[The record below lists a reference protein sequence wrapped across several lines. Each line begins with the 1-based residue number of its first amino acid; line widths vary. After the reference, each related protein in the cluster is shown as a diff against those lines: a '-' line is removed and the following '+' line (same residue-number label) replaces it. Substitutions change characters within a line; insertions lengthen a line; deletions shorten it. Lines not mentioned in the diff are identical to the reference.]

1 MNFGHGRPRVGR
13 MTKRCVRHF
22 FVYKKRMSVR
32 TWMLD
37 TLHAKTE
44 GTGSWRFDFTEP
56 FEIKEGQVVQVDDV
70 TFQHNSFL
78 RLT

>member
-1 MNFGHGRPRVGR
+1 MNFGHGRPRVGG

-22 FVYKKRMSVR
+22 FVYKKSMSVR

-44 GTGSWRFDFTEP
+44 GTGSWRFDFTEQRLRRGKSCKWTTSC
-56 FEIKEGQVVQVDDV
+56 FR
-70 TFQHNSFL
+70 TFGHQ
-78 RLT
+78 